1 MSDCQWHNGM
11 VRIGQG
17 KEQDETHEKQK
28 QRQRQRQ
35 KPFSGTIPRGNGE
48 GQRVAWRLHPVLPF
62 WCLPR
67 VTSRV

>member
-1 MSDCQWHNGM
+1 MSNCQWHNGM

-28 QRQRQRQ
+28 QRQKQ
-35 KPFSGTIPRGNGE
+35 KPFSGTTPRDNGE

-62 WCLPR
+62 GCLPR